1 MTLDNPIGKAM
12 QWVENP
18 EKASL
23 STLDFSSGSRNRDA
37 GWGRGGRRSEM
48 FPRTERPVPRPD
60 LGMFRHWR
68 RFAGA
73 GGGLGGSDGDRCI
86 PCQS

>member
-1 MTLDNPIGKAM
+1 MTLDDPIGKAM

-37 GWGRGGRRSEM
+37 GRGRGWRRSEM
-48 FPRTERPVPRPD
+48 FPRTELPVPRPD
-60 LGMFRHWR
+60 LGVFRH
-68 RFAGA
+68 
-73 GGGLGGSDGDRCI
+73 
-86 PCQS
+86 